1 MRADEAER
9 TMGGT
14 TSLIP
19 ASRFGQVLNDARVR
33 ADRSIE
39 ELAHASQGQFTAL
52 DLRAIED
59 GHEELTERRLARVA
73 ELYGVAVDE
82 LRPARSQLV
91 IDLDSGTVAAGERA
105 ARFEPPADE
114 PDELTPEVLTQ
125 YLSLVYAM
133 RDIEPGTPIP
143 LRDLDIEVLCQA
155 LDQGA
160 LDIERELRALMAD
173 AAPLARRT
181 RSLRRRLVVPAAGVL
196 VAATAIG
203 TLVFVQRQ
211 DATPPD
217 PTPAVT
223 PSATTDVFE
232 PVPVAPG
239 EVSVEVPPI
248 VYERDDPSDP
258 PGEPRVIE

>member
-1 MRADEAER
+1 
-9 TMGGT
+9 MGGT

-19 ASRFGQVLNDARVR
+19 ASRFGQVLSEARVQ
-33 ADRSIE
+33 ADRSVE
-39 ELAHASQGQFTAL
+39 QLAGQSQGQFTAL

-59 GHEELTERRLARVA
+59 GHEVLTERRLALVA
-73 ELYGVAVDE
+73 GLYGVDVDE
-82 LRPARSQLV
+82 LRPSRAQLV
-91 IDLDSGTVAAGERA
+91 IDLNAGTVAAGDRS
-105 ARFEPPADE
+105 ARFDPPAEE
-114 PDELTPEVLTQ
+114 PADVTPEVLTQ

-160 LDIERELRALMAD
+160 FDIERELHALMAET
-173 AAPLARRT
+173 APLARRT

-211 DATPPD
+211 EDTTAPAS
-217 PTPAVT
+217 TPAVS
-223 PSATTDVFE
+223 PPATTDVFE

-239 EVSVEVPPI
+239 ELSVEVPPI
-248 VYERDDPSDP
+248 VYERDDPTDP
-258 PGEPRVIE
+258 AGEPTVIE